1 MIKAIIF
8 DIDNTLLDFMTMKS
22 NAINAAVDGMIA
34 NGLDIEKEI
43 AVKQIFDIYNFKGY
57 EHQKVLN
64 EFITNTQGHIDY
76 KMLAAG
82 IVEYKLAKEASLSL
96 YPGVKD
102 TMINLSNFGLKLGIL
117 SDAPSREA
125 WIRMYILKIHK
136 IFDEVVTFD
145 DTGFHKPA
153 KEPFIKIK
161 ELLDVEFHECL
172 MVGDWPERDIKGARQ
187 FGMKTAFAKYGATEI
202 IDNSGADYELDTIHE
217 LIDII
222 KSENKIL

>member
-34 NGLDIEKEI
+34 NGLPIEKDLAI
-43 AVKQIFDIYNFKGY
+43 KQIFDIYNFKGY

-64 EFITNTQGHIDY
+64 DFIVNTIDSIDY
-76 KMLAAG
+76 KILAAG
-82 IVEYKLAKEASLSL
+82 IVEYKIAKEASLSL

-102 TMINLSNFGLKLGIL
+102 TLVNLSNFGLKLGIL

-136 IFDEVVTFD
+136 IFDQVVTFN
-145 DTGFHKPA
+145 DTGFYKPA

-161 ELLDVEFHECL
+161 ELLNVEYHECL
-172 MVGDWPERDIKGARQ
+172 MVGDWPERDIKGAKQ
-187 FGMKTAFAKYGATEI
+187 LGMKTAFAKYGATEI
-202 IDNSGADYELDTIHE
+202 IDNSDADYELDTIHE
-217 LIDII
+217 LVDII
-222 KSENKIL
+222 RSENKIL